1 LQPVLH
7 YAQKFAIKVAE
18 KSRQDLSTLLRDPYE
33 KRSVYVAA
41 STIPGA
47 GEGLFAKRNF
57 EQRELISYYA

>member
-1 LQPVLH
+1 V
-7 YAQKFAIKVAE
+7 AFCTNFAIKVAE
-18 KSRQDLSTLLRDPYE
+18 KSRLATLLRDPYE
-33 KRSVYVAA
+33 RRSVYVAV